1 MLLWQLIL
9 IQVVTFGLLVLLL
22 RHLLYRQVTRS
33 LTRLEQLYQENLKRE
48 EELKKA
54 KEETEQAIKREM
66 AQHHEEMRRQRAE
79 AELEIQRMREEAL
92 TKAREE
98 AGRILTE
105 AVARE
110 ERMKARL
117 ISEGEEKAVSLAS
130 EILKRLFS
138 SHVAE
143 GVHHQLIDG
152 LIEEIEKLDG
162 QRIPMG
168 IETVEVRVPFP
179 LTPAQKNALT
189 QALSTKGGRLIS
201 LKESADPAI
210 IAGMVLYLENL
221 VLDGGLENKLRGML
235 THVRESLAR

>member
-9 IQVVTFGLLVLLL
+9 IQVVTFGLLVFFL

-33 LTRLEQLYQENLKRE
+33 LARLEQLYQENLKRE

-54 KEETEQAIKREM
+54 KEETEQALKLEV
-66 AQHHEEMRRQRAE
+66 AQHHEDIRRQRAE
-79 AELEIQRMREEAL
+79 AELEIQTMREETLA
-92 TKAREE
+92 KSREE
-98 AGRILTE
+98 ADRIVAE

-110 ERMKARL
+110 ERMKAKL
-117 ISEGEEKAVSLAS
+117 ISEGEERAVGLAS

-138 SHVAE
+138 SRVAE
-143 GVHHQLIDG
+143 GVHHPLIEG
-152 LIEEIEKLDG
+152 LIEEIQKLDG
-162 QRIPMG
+162 QRLKMN

-179 LTPAQKNALT
+179 LTPDQRATLT
-189 QALSTKGGRLIS
+189 QVLSSKIGRLIT

-210 IAGMVLYLENL
+210 IAGMVVNLDNL
-221 VLDGGLENKLRGML
+221 VLDGSLENKLRGML